1 MPEHLAL
8 PPLMAHQ
15 FTARDKLCAGGH
27 VFVAHE
33 PGLGKTRTA
42 IAALDELGIEHNVLI
57 ICPAIARENWRAE
70 FAKWGRIKRLV
81 HVGKPAN
88 FLGKGMFVVS
98 YDAFSRM
105 TSRQRDAFL
114 EHGWAVLICDE
125 AHRLKTS
132 TSKRTKII
140 YGSHASMKN
149 ALAARAD
156 RVWLL
161 SGTPAPN
168 HVGELWTHLRALWP
182 DSITGLNG
190 PMREYDFQ
198 NAFCKIQTTVFGRQI
213 VGSKNVPILKSKIK
227 PFFLPARE
235 KDCLDLP
242 DLIFDIFPL
251 PVDDIKAQ
259 VAKLDTALAPYANAS
274 DPVKALAGAGS
285 HISVERHMLGDL
297 KAPLVVD
304 MVLNELKGMPKD
316 GKILVFAHHR
326 SVISNILAAL
336 TASLG
341 PGSIYVIHGGVSD
354 QTRQKVIHKFQ
365 TDPAC
370 RVLLGQTN
378 TAGEAVNLTAARRV
392 IFAEPSWVPKD
403 NYQAAKRAHRIGQT
417 HRVHASFA
425 VLAGSMDAKIMKS
438 VHRKTVELLP
448 LMAKEIPL

>member
-1 MPEHLAL
+1 
-8 PPLMAHQ
+8 MAHQ

-27 VFVAHE
+27 VFIAHE

-42 IAALDELGIEHNVLI
+42 IASLDELGIAHNVLV

-70 FAKWGRIKRLV
+70 FAKWGQIKRLV
-81 HVGKPAN
+81 HVGKPAD
-88 FLGKGMFVVS
+88 FLGKGVLIVS

-105 TSRQRDAFL
+105 TSRQRNAFL
-114 EHGWAVLICDE
+114 EHDWAVLICDE

-132 TSKRTKII
+132 TAKRTKVI

-149 ALAARAD
+149 ALAAKAEQ
-156 RVWLL
+156 VWLL

-168 HVGELWTHLRALWP
+168 HAGELWTHLHALWP
-182 DSITGLNG
+182 ESITGLSG
-190 PMREYDFQ
+190 VMREYDFQ
-198 NAFCKIQTTVFGRQI
+198 EAFCKVNTTVFGRQI
-213 VGSKNVPILKSKIK
+213 VGSKNIPALKSKIK

-235 KDCLDLP
+235 KDCVDLP

-259 VAKLDTALAPYANAS
+259 VAKLDTALAPYANAP

-297 KAPLVVD
+297 KMPLVGN
-304 MVLNELKGMPKD
+304 MIINELRGMPKD
-316 GKILVFAHHR
+316 GKILVFAYHR
-326 SVISNILAAL
+326 SVLGNLLNDL
-336 TASLG
+336 TVALG
-341 PGSIYVIHGGVSD
+341 PGSVHVIHGGVSD
-354 QTRQKVIHKFQ
+354 QTRQNIIKRFQ
-365 TDPAC
+365 TDPDC

-425 VLAGSMDAKIMKS
+425 VLAGSMDAKIMRS
-438 VHRKTVELLP
+438 VHRKTVELSA
-448 LMAKEIPL
+448 LMTQDAA